1 MPNVG
6 GTKFPYTPEGIAA
19 SKRYGMNR
27 QGLYP
32 QEEARAGT
40 QTFGQRENRMA
51 KGGIVDA
58 NGCISSYDY
67 KNKA

>member
-6 GTKFPYTPEGIAA
+6 GKEFPYTPKGMAA
-19 SKRYGMNR
+19 AKNYGMNK

-40 QTFGQRENRMA
+40 QTIGQRTANMA

-58 NGCISSYDY
+58 NGCIANYDY
-67 KNKA
+67 SKR